1 MEQDRVSKTKSNE
14 SEIVKLARK
23 SLEGYVNTGKHA
35 PLPKNLSDELTQKKA
50 GVFVSLKKHGQLRG
64 CIGTTSPTTESIAA
78 EVIQNS
84 VSAGMNDPRFP
95 SVRKNELKD
104 LSYSVDVLGSA
115 EPIDSPS
122 MLDPRRYGVIVKSG
136 LKRGLLLPD
145 LEGIDTAEEQ
155 IKIACSKA
163 GIDPGEDISLERFE
177 VVRYK

>member
-1 MEQDRVSKTKSNE
+1 
-14 SEIVKLARK
+14 
-23 SLEGYVNTGKHA
+23 
-35 PLPKNLSDELTQKKA
+35 
-50 GVFVSLKKHGQLRG
+50 
-64 CIGTTSPTTESIAA
+64 PTTESIAA

-104 LSYSVDVLGSA
+104 LSYSVDVLCSA